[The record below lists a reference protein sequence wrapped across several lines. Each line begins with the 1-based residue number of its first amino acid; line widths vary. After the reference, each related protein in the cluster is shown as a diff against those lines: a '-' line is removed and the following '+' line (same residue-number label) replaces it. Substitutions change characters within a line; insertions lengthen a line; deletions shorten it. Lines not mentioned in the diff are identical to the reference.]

1 MSNKN
6 EDSDVFSLD
15 AIINAIAE
23 FNSKKEIII
32 ASDASSYRRAW
43 IMHKLE
49 NCLIKPIVQV
59 FRTLL

>member
-1 MSNKN
+1 MTMPGSMWKIK
-6 EDSDVFSLD
+6 EMLTSDLVFMHYD
-15 AIINAIAE
+15 P
-23 FNSKKEIII
+23 KKEIII
-32 ASDASSYRRAW
+32 VSDASSYRRAW